1 MTQDSDANNF
11 EKIIIQVDPELEDL
25 IPGFL
30 ENRQKDIKSMLEA
43 VKDGDYETI
52 RRIGHIMKGAG
63 AGYGFDAITEIGAE
77 LEQSAKDKNLEE
89 IRKKIDELSL
99 YLKRIEVR
107 YE

>member
-1 MTQDSDANNF
+1 MDNENL

-30 ENRQKDIKSMLEA
+30 ENRQKDIKSMEEA
-43 VKDGDYETI
+43 LKDNDFDTI
-52 RRIGHIMKGAG
+52 RRIGHIMKGTG
-63 AGYGFDAITEIGAE
+63 AGYGFDAITEIGTV
-77 LEQSAKDKNLEE
+77 LEQFAKEKNIEE
-89 IRKKIDELSL
+89 IKKKIDELSL